1 MNLRGR
7 LALLTG
13 LERQASRWS
22 PEQYRKGMDAYTR
35 LQRLSLVVARR
46 MVLGSEELPEPYS
59 GVEADAAL
67 VAEMR
72 ERQGF
77 QVAPAIGRA
86 ELAEGANKRR
96 REIILAMPEWL
107 CAVWRFHPP
116 CRKQDREHWSKLR
129 AEGRS
134 HLAPWWV
141 GDRPDGGD
149 PVPWPPDPGELWE
162 GRF

>member
-1 MNLRGR
+1 
-7 LALLTG
+7 
-13 LERQASRWS
+13 
-22 PEQYRKGMDAYTR
+22 MDAYER
-35 LQRLSLVVARR
+35 LKYLSLVIARR
-46 MVLGSEELPEPYS
+46 LVVGCQDLPEPYP
-59 GVEADAAL
+59 GVEEDAAL

-77 QVAPAIGRA
+77 PVARAIDRE

-96 REIILAMPEWL
+96 RENILAMPEWL

-116 CRKQDREHWSKLR
+116 PRKEDRVNWSKLR

-141 GDRPDGGD
+141 GERPDGED
-149 PVPWPPDPGELWE
+149 PVPWPPDPGGLWE
-162 GRF
+162 GRFPPTRTSGSPVLILPDQKEETRDT